1 MHFDEGRF
9 FRIMAENYRYMNTA
23 AIFGM
28 SSPTLAYKANS
39 ILKANGFESSI
50 VKLANSASGCV
61 YGVSVKIGSDAAYNL
76 LKNSG
81 IEPASVQR

>member
-1 MHFDEGRF
+1 
-9 FRIMAENYRYMNTA
+9 MAKNYRYINTA
-23 AIFGM
+23 ASFGM

-50 VKLANSASGCV
+50 IKLKNTANGCV
-61 YGVSVKIGSDAAYNL
+61 YGVSVKRDADSAYSL

-81 IEPASVQR
+81 IEPASIQR